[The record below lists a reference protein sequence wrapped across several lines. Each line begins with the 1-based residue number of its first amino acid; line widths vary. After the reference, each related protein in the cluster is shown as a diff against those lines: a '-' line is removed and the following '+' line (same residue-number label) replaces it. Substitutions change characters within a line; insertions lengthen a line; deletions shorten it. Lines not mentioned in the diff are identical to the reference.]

1 MKAPASLADLSAAF
15 PCEHC
20 EHADARRD
28 RALELLDQLL
38 RLVPM
43 NSYLTQPQQNVISDV
58 RELLVAA
65 GRRVEERKMW
75 EDR

>member
-1 MKAPASLADLSAAF
+1 MPTVTTIQRSQ
-15 PCEHC
+15 PCERC

-28 RALELLDQLL
+28 RALELLDKLL

>member
-1 MKAPASLADLSAAF
+1 MATVTTIPRSH
-15 PCEHC
+15 PCERC
-20 EHADARRD
+20 DVAEARQD
-28 RALELLDQLL
+28 RAVDLLDKLL

-43 NSYLTQPQQNVISDV
+43 NSYLTQPQQNVINDV